1 MASSKQKGVD
11 VERKEVVS
19 RPLDATEEPLDD
31 MDGAESESS
40 DGKRTGKSQQSLV
53 SLTDLETTFPQGM
66 AKFLTCFLCQQTAN
80 SVSPLKGGGL
90 RPWLNYKRVVNK
102 KSKQATA
109 KIPKGKICSIC
120 RTVYK
125 TIGYDHKYGIKNA
138 FAKYKETI
146 SNPSEG
152 TKTHKVFLSAVADWI
167 KQYNRE
173 DAFDSH
179 GNSKTRMSLKSRKQV
194 HARHR
199 LIETSKTN
207 TLRVHGREKVFVEQ
221 KHWDRTKDGGD
232 YDKSKEVELVIDG
245 VAKAGCFKWTGRAGV
260 HKVEELDD
268 TTMTEKTV
276 EQEGEGDLNDLAMAN
291 TAEALNLQRKAAI
304 RERDDHAVDGD
315 ILDLSQLF
323 ATVAGGGKPSKA
335 DGKEAEGVPK
345 KKEAD
350 DEATED
356 ELGSDE
362 EEVASS
368 EGDDDGDAD
377 ERFSHFF
384 GKKQK
389 LGSSKGPSTP
399 SKNKKSSPA
408 SSSQKKSHGP
418 ASAAKAGKRPSGGT
432 GSEETSPPAKVPRQF
447 DITRLDGRGERLAQ
461 TVDECLS
468 EEGARIE
475 GVSFDE
481 EQLGTA
487 LFGTALADFNSAVN
501 KKGVTFDATRKKF
514 LDMIRRVEAS
524 ANKESLGRRRE
535 QLLLLKE
542 KSDAGHNFVQY
553 ILKPCRDINSALESI
568 KATKQ

>member
-1 MASSKQKGVD
+1 MASSEQKGVD
-11 VERKEVVS
+11 FERKEVVS
-19 RPLDATEEPLDD
+19 RPLDATEEPPDD

-66 AKFLTCFLCQQTAN
+66 TKFPTCFLCQQTAN

-90 RPWLNYKRVVNK
+90 RPWLNYKRVVKK

-109 KIPKGKICSIC
+109 KIPKGKLCAIC

-138 FAKYKETI
+138 FAKYKEAI

-152 TKTHKVFLSAVADWI
+152 TKTHKVFLSAVVDWI
-167 KQYNRE
+167 KQYNRQ

-179 GNSKTRMSLKSRKQV
+179 GNSKTRMSLKSRKQMLD
-194 HARHR
+194 RHR
-199 LIETSKTN
+199 LIETSKSN
-207 TLRVHGREKVFVEQ
+207 TLRVHGREKVFIEQ
-221 KHWDRTKDGGD
+221 KYWDATKDGGD
-232 YDKSKEVELVIDG
+232 YDKSKEIELVIDG
-245 VAKAGCFKWTGRAGV
+245 VTKAGCYKWTGRQGV

-276 EQEGEGDLNDLAMAN
+276 EQEGEGDLNDQAMAN
-291 TAEALNLQRKAAI
+291 TAEALNLQRRAAI

-323 ATVAGGGKPSKA
+323 ATVAGGGKPSNA

-368 EGDDDGDAD
+368 ENDDDGDAD
-377 ERFSHFF
+377 ERFSLFF

-389 LGSSKGPSTP
+389 LGSSTGPSTP

-418 ASAAKAGKRPSGGT
+418 DSAAKVGKRSSGGT
-432 GSEETSPPAKVPRQF
+432 GSEETSPPAKAPRKL

-461 TVDECLS
+461 AVDECLS
-468 EEGARIE
+468 EEGAQIE

-487 LFGTALADFNSAVN
+487 LFGTALADFNSSVT
-501 KKGVTFDATRKKF
+501 KKGVKFEATRKKIG
-514 LDMIRRVEAS
+514 DMIKRVEAS
-524 ANKESLGRRRE
+524 ANKESLGRRHE

-542 KSDAGHNFVQY
+542 KSDVASQFVQF
-553 ILKPCRDINSALESI
+553 ILKPCRDINSALEAI

>member
-1 MASSKQKGVD
+1 MASSEQKGVD
-11 VERKEVVS
+11 FERKEVVS
-19 RPLDATEEPLDD
+19 RPLDATEEPLDE

-40 DGKRTGKSQQSLV
+40 DGRRTGKSHQSLV
-53 SLTDLETTFPQGM
+53 SLADLETTFPQGM
-66 AKFLTCFLCQQTAN
+66 TKFPTCFLCQQTAN
-80 SVSPLKGGGL
+80 SGSPLKSGGL
-90 RPWLNYKRVVNK
+90 RPWLNYKRVINK
-102 KSKQATA
+102 KSRQATA

-125 TIGYDHKYGIKNA
+125 TIGYDYKYGVKNK
-138 FAKYKETI
+138 FAKYKEAI
-146 SNPSEG
+146 SSPSEG
-152 TKTHKVFLSAVADWI
+152 TKTHKKFLSAVADWI

-199 LIETSKTN
+199 LIETSKGN
-207 TLRVHGREKVFVEQ
+207 TFRVHGREKVFIEQ
-221 KHWDRTKDGGD
+221 KHWDPTKDGGD

-245 VAKAGCFKWTGRAGV
+245 VTKTGCFKFTGRAGV

-268 TTMTEKTV
+268 TTMIEKTV

-304 RERDDHAVDGD
+304 RERESHTVDGD

-323 ATVAGGGKPSKA
+323 AIVAGEGKPSNA

-368 EGDDDGDAD
+368 EDDDDGDAD

-389 LGSSKGPSTP
+389 LGSSTGPSTP
-399 SKNKKSSPA
+399 SKTKKSSPA

-418 ASAAKAGKRPSGGT
+418 DSAAKVGKRPSGGT
-432 GSEETSPPAKVPRQF
+432 GSEETSPPAKAPRKL

-487 LFGTALADFNSAVN
+487 LFGTALADFNSSVT
-501 KKGVTFDATRKKF
+501 KKGVTFDATRKKIV
-514 LDMIRRVEAS
+514 DMIRRVDAS

-542 KSDAGHNFVQY
+542 KSDAGSNFVQF
-553 ILKPCRDINSALESI
+553 ILKPCRDINSALEAI